1 MIFKKDN
8 SGSVSLEQT
17 DLESQN
23 KALQEKLEE
32 LQAKIDNATLNA
44 KVLEYGSKLNVE
56 DTAKKL
62 IEKGSIESFESAL
75 VALVDAHLE
84 NAEDLADSFEETASE
99 AVGVSSTKTDSS
111 FDEEIKT
118 YGDAINYIMNRD
130 DVDAEK
136 AQEKAAREFKDILAK
151 QYK

>member
-8 SGSVSLEQT
+8 SGSVSLGQT

-44 KVLEYGSKLNVE
+44 KVLEYGSKLKVE
-56 DTAKKL
+56 DTAKNL

-84 NAEDLADSFEETASE
+84 NAEDLADSFEETASKS
-99 AVGVSSTKTDSS
+99 VGISSTKTDSS

-130 DVDAEK
+130 DIDAEK

>member
-56 DTAKKL
+56 DTAKNL

-130 DVDAEK
+130 DIDAEE